1 MTRRRL
7 LCGLL
12 LLSVVLAC
20 GAGAL
25 WIANGR
31 KVTRVRLERVKK
43 GMTREEVIRTVGGPA
58 GDYAGRDVILSGFP
72 GRSLGFPGRSLDYQT
87 WVCADGELLVLFD
100 DAGVAIEVAVLDV
113 EDPLGPPTLTERI
126 RRWLGL

>member
-12 LLSVVLAC
+12 LASAVLAC
-20 GAGAL
+20 FAGGL
-25 WIANGR
+25 MIANAR
-31 KVTRVRLERVKK
+31 RVTRSRFEQVKK

-72 GRSLGFPGRSLDYQT
+72 GRSLDYET
-87 WVCADGELLVLFD
+87 WVCADGELLVYFD
-100 DAGVAIEVAVLDV
+100 DAGTATEVVVLDV

-126 RRWLGL
+126 RQWLGQ

>member
-72 GRSLGFPGRSLDYQT
+72 GRSLDYET

>member
-1 MTRRRL
+1 MTRRRA

-12 LLSVVLAC
+12 LATTVLAC
-20 GAGAL
+20 GVGTL
-25 WIANGR
+25 WLVNAR
-31 KVTRVRLERVKK
+31 RVTRSRFERVKE
-43 GMTREEVIRTVGGPA
+43 GMSREEVIRTVGGPP

-72 GRSLGFPGRSLDYQT
+72 GRSQDYET

-100 DAGVAIEVAVLDV
+100 GAGTATDIAVLDV
-113 EDPLGPPTLTERI
+113 EDPLGRPTLTERI

>member
-1 MTRRRL
+1 MAMTRRRA

-12 LLSVVLAC
+12 LASAVLAC
-20 GAGAL
+20 SVGVL
-25 WIANGR
+25 WNANAR
-31 KVTRVRLERVKK
+31 KVTRARLEQVKK

-72 GRSLGFPGRSLDYQT
+72 GRSLDYET

-100 DAGVAIEVAVLDV
+100 DAGTATEVTVLDV

-126 RRWLGL
+126 RQWLGL